1 MHNGTILQRKKT
13 SVRISK
19 EETLLIL
26 RSYREHRTRWTDV
39 VEDVRNNAEQLPASA
54 RELYRSASPKQL
66 RERMSAKLSKLMASR
81 CDIEDADIR
90 QEVELVRD
98 QERRF
103 VQAQPVPAPIQQDL
117 PQPDPPIQREENQV
131 DVAPPPV
138 DDAAE
143 EARARQAPRHDRRDH
158 TAANLSSSDNDEYQ
172 PDEGD
177 VWRI

>member
-1 MHNGTILQRKKT
+1 MLNSFRHQLENSIGLPRQ
-13 SVRISK
+13 
-19 EETLLIL
+19 
-26 RSYREHRTRWTDV
+26 
-39 VEDVRNNAEQLPASA
+39 NN
-54 RELYRSASPKQL
+54 Y
-66 RERMSAKLSKLMASR
+66 
-81 CDIEDADIR
+81 I

-98 QERRF
+98 HERRF

-158 TAANLSSSDNDEYQ
+158 TAANLSSSDDDEDQ
-172 PDEGD
+172 PPRRRSRFADLIRENNELYNSFMRRT
-177 VWRI
+177 VPRILAEFGIDID